1 MKILKLRT
9 MYHTNMLVL
18 VSATFQLRAEL
29 ASKLE
34 LAPKL
39 FIFPKHNDRFMA
51 AIHRDT
57 AGIEIANL
65 NGGKSWYLDLEQRK
79 IDYNYEYYDKHQMAL
94 FKTIRDYAVK
104 RKDMSKLLSALSL

>member
-29 ASKLE
+29 A
-34 LAPKL
+34 PKL

-51 AIHRDT
+51 AIHRDS

-65 NGGKSWYLDLEQRK
+65 NGGKSWYLDLAQRK

>member
-1 MKILKLRT
+1 MGLEFDLIKKYPWLPSLKKH
-9 MYHTNMLVL
+9 YPD
-18 VSATFQLRAEL
+18 L
-29 ASKLE
+29 ALIEPVDFIKDIFSKY
-34 LAPKL
+34 
-39 FIFPKHNDRFMA
+39 NDRFMA

-65 NGGKSWYLDLEQRK
+65 NGGKSWYLDLAQRK